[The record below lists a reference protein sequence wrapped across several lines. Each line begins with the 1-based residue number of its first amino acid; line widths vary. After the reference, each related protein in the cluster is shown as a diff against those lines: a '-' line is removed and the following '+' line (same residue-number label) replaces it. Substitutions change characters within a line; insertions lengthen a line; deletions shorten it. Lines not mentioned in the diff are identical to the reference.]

1 MTCLGTV
8 SHLKTL
14 ATWHWQRGQ
23 HPLVVSVHGPS
34 KQHSTQLE
42 LATLLLLLSDCVFVG
57 TENGPKVL
65 MHIRQP
71 SEHLVVSPVLWF
83 LLCYQT
89 SASNINSP
97 IHQLTH
103 SSTHIPIHPYI
114 HPATHLSSYP
124 CTYTSTHPSIQPP
137 THLSISPS
145 THPPSCPTFV
155 ACQSAADTNA
165 LYLQKL
171 HLVSH

>member
-71 SEHLVVSPVLWF
+71 REHLVVSPVLWF

-89 SASNINSP
+89 SASNIKSNSQYNSTFLHKA
-97 IHQLTH
+97 INFF
-103 SSTHIPIHPYI
+103 SSKSNI
-114 HPATHLSSYP
+114 
-124 CTYTSTHPSIQPP
+124 
-137 THLSISPS
+137 
-145 THPPSCPTFV
+145 
-155 ACQSAADTNA
+155 
-165 LYLQKL
+165 
-171 HLVSH
+171 